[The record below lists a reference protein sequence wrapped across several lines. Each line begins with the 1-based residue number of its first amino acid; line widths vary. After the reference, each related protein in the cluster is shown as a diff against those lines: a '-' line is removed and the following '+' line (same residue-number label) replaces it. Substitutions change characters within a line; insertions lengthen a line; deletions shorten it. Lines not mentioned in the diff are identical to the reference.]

1 MVSFETLNSIDV
13 MELLNL
19 ANNIKV
25 NNPDHND
32 QEHFIHQILE
42 RISELEKIVSAP
54 RGRGRK
60 SKVVAD
66 AELFLSYVEDF
77 EGRIERGEMP
87 MSQPQDTYE
96 EEQVQDAN
104 EQQQPL
110 DDQVADGE
118 REMFSEGDNEYYPE
132 NDQYYP
138 EGTEYEAASNYEP
151 IDEEY

>member
-60 SKVVAD
+60 SKVVQ
-66 AELFLSYVEDF
+66 
-77 EGRIERGEMP
+77 MP
-87 MSQPQDTYE
+87 S
-96 EEQVQDAN
+96 
-104 EQQQPL
+104 
-110 DDQVADGE
+110 
-118 REMFSEGDNEYYPE
+118 FF
-132 NDQYYP
+132 
-138 EGTEYEAASNYEP
+138 
-151 IDEEY
+151 